1 MARATMPTLS
11 ASWGSMSRM
20 TGVSPSPAKAAPCR
34 CARRMPWRS
43 SRRTRRAQYQY
54 FSPDQVLAS
63 ASEAV
68 DVKRALARAGETDG
82 PVADDDLVMAG
93 NELIEARHPLD
104 LGAAPAAGA
113 ARGVRDA
120 ALLGAVGEDGLERRA
135 VEPRDGH
142 PGEALID
149 RQLVARIDD
158 LGNGDLASA

>member
-1 MARATMPTLS
+1 
-11 ASWGSMSRM
+11 
-20 TGVSPSPAKAAPCR
+20 
-34 CARRMPWRS
+34 MPWRS
-43 SRRTRRAQYQY
+43 LRRTRRA
-54 FSPDQVLAS
+54 
-63 ASEAV
+63 
-68 DVKRALARAGETDG
+68 
-82 PVADDDLVMAG
+82 VADDDLAMAG

-104 LGAAPAAGA
+104 LRAAPAAGA

-149 RQLVARIDD
+149 RQLVARVDD